1 MALHTSRGPPLPA
14 PTDTSSNSGVGV
26 NHNNSGGAGADAGG
40 LDGTELSRVTDQ
52 SDQTSY
58 SIPEDGSPVTIPTRR
73 REGAD
78 RISRESHPS
87 QTSLLI
93 EYFEG
98 GKESQVESRRPS
110 VRVKVTPSS
119 GKSKGRSGGSGGH
132 IQITK
137 SRSGGKEEKDG
148 GRKPSYTKRIH
159 LSSSGGNTKNARLI
173 DLEGDG
179 QSLSSYASATEESN
193 VSRNP
198 IEIEVGPRRH
208 RSPLIPDPDAPIRE
222 QVLGSDVSSMPAN
235 SFLDGDSG
243 LRSERGSRG
252 FSKNEALISGAAA
265 GLGAAAL
272 GEALKAPTR
281 RRSRSLSRERIITQ
295 KAAEK
300 VRSAKS
306 EHRHK
311 HSRDRSVSDNAKRA
325 EKHSEVSGG
334 SPRRRSSRGHHD
346 ESLLSGESS
355 LLTSSKL
362 SERSHRSAAS
372 GKSSITNPKLLE
384 TVEDAIRRLILP
396 ELNALKKENASRDK
410 YDREQREPRHRRS
423 SLTSSSAL
431 SQESRDGETR
441 SKRTSAGDASLKS
454 KLGDDR
460 DRAVSSG
467 TVRPSKDR
475 RSSRGGSESPRPHTP
490 RTPRSADRMTGDE
503 SASRQKRSGDGK
515 KSAFGALAAG
525 IGLGALAGGMKNHS
539 GHDEKEYDD
548 KERAER
554 RRRRARS
561 RSRGDDVESFDRAE
575 EEVPPMPMMSEV
587 NASDITRSSI
597 LSAST
602 ERPRSAAA
610 EKEGTPVKDVA
621 RGFGG
626 SPYAGQGQGQR
637 GLGMMHHNGST
648 PDVSRMD
655 LRMGE
660 GEYDLDE
667 YGRKVPLNRSVDD
680 SAYDQ
685 QAYHHDLDANKGGY
699 GKAAAAAVGGGA
711 LGVLAANAMAH
722 HNQHP
727 DPHHEEDSRYLDEED
742 DDADAAYYAHTQHVP
757 SPLKYVPYNQEKRGL
772 SPIQSVSGYTEADEQ
787 ERLQKQ
793 RDSRATMTQSSRSR
807 GSLASTSLD
816 QSPAHKAGSM
826 RSDGVLGVDPCS
838 FDFRDV
844 RMGGLTDSELTQE
857 GDLDHDADA
866 GADAASEAEY
876 QRHRNAAFEG
886 ADWAGAN
893 PDYIHTPVA
902 VESAVA
908 SLLDAS
914 VLTGHTGEP
923 SPALEGGYESHLG
936 DGKGA
941 AGGVN
946 RQASYASYDEGSERR
961 FTAKGISPAP
971 VASPAT
977 RDLGPSD
984 SHGEDTYPE
993 YELDE
998 QGRKITMPNYK
1009 QHTSKVTAIAGLAG
1023 AAAGTAA
1030 TLLVNRHQV
1039 PDQHYAQQQ
1048 QGGGHD
1054 QIPGAPL
1061 QKSFKDRAR
1070 DYIPPSPRRG
1080 DMYLDSDEESSRAKM
1095 SANAIPGMGD
1105 PVDPVFAED
1114 ASVTTNPSV
1123 INGPSEPYSPTTADR
1138 EAQQGDRDWYYKT
1151 PTPTRKAVGS
1161 AGSDSGSGLLRG
1173 ADSDSGLRAAQ
1184 MGLMDSAPLGG
1195 KHTRD
1200 QSLDEEW
1207 HRTSD
1212 ERKRDTLITNP
1223 YEGSSPV
1230 TLLGGEKDRN
1240 LLGQLGYEGVRQ
1252 NLGGDA
1258 GGYNTGSPVG
1268 AVPKDEG
1275 YISSAP
1281 NARSPGG
1288 VVTPEPKRGVVG
1300 FTDVEGM
1307 GPGEFEGG
1315 EGDDPFYTTQRHQ
1328 RQLSGMSQGMES
1340 PLYDGA
1346 MGRHREAIK
1355 SKDIVALMDHLTVR
1369 DAQRNAR
1376 DTEILVT
1383 LVRAAAEM
1391 RNSFEDMKRLLAD
1404 TEDVVIT
1411 EVQRNTDKS
1420 IIKAINGP
1428 RPLPQ
1433 SVKSLRSG
1441 TGDDDDLPT
1450 KRRNVFKRALKGLS
1464 MRSTNDLAQIER
1476 MLVQLLGDVEGL
1488 KVAQGLSSVAREGG
1502 FEEDD
1507 YDDAHQEGAA
1517 EQDRGYEPEGH
1528 AGTTTASH
1536 ASQSGHFSNPLS
1548 RGTSASQGFG
1558 GRKFSENRVST
1569 VPEGD
1574 EDDNVLDYREQAIL
1588 DNAYDDAEPLSPLD
1602 RNPRAGSAPLGTPP
1616 QRVEAANL
1624 SSENTPR
1631 TDKSKKHKSS
1641 GSFGWNPIPKI
1652 SRWSETTASTVAKG
1666 FRSSGGRKDAAPN
1679 SPHTASHPPSRS
1691 GSDLG
1696 NYDHDVYGGGDKLHS
1711 GFSAATLP
1719 LQQSAD
1725 SFAAQQ
1731 PGNSQQQ
1738 HHPEDL
1744 SNLPPLLP
1752 PEDPKYK
1759 AHRNSLNLQH
1769 PQPRTGHHYQGTL
1782 EREAQDFRGMGSPR
1796 SVDWGSTTSLD
1807 RLPQNANVN
1816 RYSNGT
1822 TGTEDSQ
1829 GGQGGYDEGPAR
1841 PPKEPLDS
1849 SAMGGQA
1856 QYPPK
1861 PAVRGGGKLTK
1872 PSPLATEQRVDYD
1885 DGDRRSASAASS
1897 ARTYEGSPRAV
1908 HRSVSGL
1915 AAVPTRKPTG
1925 PRSMGSPR
1933 GAGVGGSGGGG
1944 GGGAGGSGGGGEGGK
1959 RGESSPSP
1967 GPGGEYRYW

>member
-1 MALHTSRGPPLPA
+1 MAQQDLARPAAARAHGHLEQLRRRGEPQ
-14 PTDTSSNSGVGV
+14 
-26 NHNNSGGAGADAGG
+26 
-40 LDGTELSRVTDQ
+40 R
-52 SDQTSY
+52 DQTSY
-58 SIPEDGSPVTIPTRR
+58 SIPEDGSPVTIPTNRR

-78 RISRESHPS
+78 RMSRESHPS

-98 GKESQVESRRPS
+98 GKESHVESRRPS

-119 GKSKGRSGGSGGH
+119 GKSKGRSGGGGGH

-159 LSSSGGNTKNARLI
+159 LSSSSGGNTKNARLI
-173 DLEGDG
+173 DLDGDG

-272 GEALKAPTR
+272 GEALKAPAR
-281 RRSRSLSRERIITQ
+281 RRGRSLSRERIITQ

-325 EKHSEVSGG
+325 EKHSE
-334 SPRRRSSRGHHD
+334 
-346 ESLLSGESS
+346 
-355 LLTSSKL
+355 
-362 SERSHRSAAS
+362 
-372 GKSSITNPKLLE
+372 
-384 TVEDAIRRLILP
+384 TVEEAIRRLILP

-441 SKRTSAGDASLKS
+441 SKRTSAGEASLKS

-460 DRAVSSG
+460 DRSVSSD

-503 SASRQKRSGDGK
+503 SASRQKRSGDTK

-525 IGLGALAGGMKNHS
+525 IGLGALAGGLKNHS
-539 GHDEKEYDD
+539 GGHDEKDYDD

-587 NASDITRSSI
+587 NAS
-597 LSAST
+597 
-602 ERPRSAAA
+602 AAA
-610 EKEGTPVKDVA
+610 EKEGTPVQDVA
-621 RGFGG
+621 RGFG
-626 SPYAGQGQGQR
+626 SPYGGGQGQR

-685 QAYHHDLDANKGGY
+685 QAYHDANKGGY
-699 GKAAAAAVGGGA
+699 GKAAAEAQ
-711 LGVLAANAMAH
+711 LTQWRIIINTPTPTTKMTRAH
-722 HNQHP
+722 HG
-727 DPHHEEDSRYLDEED
+727 EED
-742 DDADAAYYAHTQHVP
+742 DEPDAAYYAHTQHVP

-816 QSPAHKAGSM
+816 QSPAHKAGSI
-826 RSDGVLGVDPCS
+826 RSDGVLGVDPRS

-866 GADAASEAEY
+866 DADAASEAEY
-876 QRHRNAAFEG
+876 QRHRSAAFEG
-886 ADWAGAN
+886 GDWAGAN
-893 PDYIHTPVA
+893 PDYVHTPVA

-914 VLTGHTGEP
+914 VLTGLTGEP
-923 SPALEGGYESHLG
+923 NPAL
-936 DGKGA
+936 
-941 AGGVN
+941 GVDM
-946 RQASYASYDEGSERR
+946 RVTSATRKGSERR

-971 VASPAT
+971 AASPLT
-977 RDLGPSD
+977 RDLGPGD
-984 SHGEDTYPE
+984 NNGVDTYPE

-1009 QHTSKVTAIAGLAG
+1009 QHNSGKDAAIAGIIG

-1030 TLLVNRHQV
+1030 TMLVNRHEI
-1039 PDQHYAQQQ
+1039 PEQHYTQQQ
-1048 QGGGHD
+1048 QGGHD

-1095 SANAIPGMGD
+1095 SANAAPGMGD
-1105 PVDPVFAED
+1105 PVDPMFAED

-1123 INGPSEPYSPTTADR
+1123 INGPSEPYSPADDR
-1138 EAQQGDRDWYYKT
+1138 EIQQGDRDWYYKT

-1161 AGSDSGSGLLRG
+1161 GSAGSGSGSGLLRG
-1173 ADSDSGLRAAQ
+1173 ADSDTGLRAAQ
-1184 MGLMDSAPLGG
+1184 MGLMDSAPLVAKG
-1195 KHTRD
+1195 HTRD

-1230 TLLGGEKDRN
+1230 TLLEGEKDRN

-1252 NLGGDA
+1252 NLG
-1258 GGYNTGSPVG
+1258 
-1268 AVPKDEG
+1268 
-1275 YISSAP
+1275 
-1281 NARSPGG
+1281 
-1288 VVTPEPKRGVVG
+1288 
-1300 FTDVEGM
+1300 
-1307 GPGEFEGG
+1307 
-1315 EGDDPFYTTQRHQ
+1315 
-1328 RQLSGMSQGMES
+1328 
-1340 PLYDGA
+1340 
-1346 MGRHREAIK
+1346 
-1355 SKDIVALMDHLTVR
+1355 
-1369 DAQRNAR
+1369 
-1376 DTEILVT
+1376 
-1383 LVRAAAEM
+1383 
-1391 RNSFEDMKRLLAD
+1391 
-1404 TEDVVIT
+1404 
-1411 EVQRNTDKS
+1411 
-1420 IIKAINGP
+1420 
-1428 RPLPQ
+1428 
-1433 SVKSLRSG
+1433 
-1441 TGDDDDLPT
+1441 
-1450 KRRNVFKRALKGLS
+1450 
-1464 MRSTNDLAQIER
+1464 
-1476 MLVQLLGDVEGL
+1476 
-1488 KVAQGLSSVAREGG
+1488 
-1502 FEEDD
+1502 
-1507 YDDAHQEGAA
+1507 
-1517 EQDRGYEPEGH
+1517 
-1528 AGTTTASH
+1528 
-1536 ASQSGHFSNPLS
+1536 
-1548 RGTSASQGFG
+1548 
-1558 GRKFSENRVST
+1558 
-1569 VPEGD
+1569 
-1574 EDDNVLDYREQAIL
+1574 
-1588 DNAYDDAEPLSPLD
+1588 
-1602 RNPRAGSAPLGTPP
+1602 
-1616 QRVEAANL
+1616 
-1624 SSENTPR
+1624 
-1631 TDKSKKHKSS
+1631 
-1641 GSFGWNPIPKI
+1641 
-1652 SRWSETTASTVAKG
+1652 
-1666 FRSSGGRKDAAPN
+1666 
-1679 SPHTASHPPSRS
+1679 
-1691 GSDLG
+1691 
-1696 NYDHDVYGGGDKLHS
+1696 
-1711 GFSAATLP
+1711 
-1719 LQQSAD
+1719 
-1725 SFAAQQ
+1725 
-1731 PGNSQQQ
+1731 
-1738 HHPEDL
+1738 
-1744 SNLPPLLP
+1744 
-1752 PEDPKYK
+1752 
-1759 AHRNSLNLQH
+1759 
-1769 PQPRTGHHYQGTL
+1769 
-1782 EREAQDFRGMGSPR
+1782 
-1796 SVDWGSTTSLD
+1796 
-1807 RLPQNANVN
+1807 
-1816 RYSNGT
+1816 
-1822 TGTEDSQ
+1822 
-1829 GGQGGYDEGPAR
+1829 
-1841 PPKEPLDS
+1841 
-1849 SAMGGQA
+1849 
-1856 QYPPK
+1856 
-1861 PAVRGGGKLTK
+1861 
-1872 PSPLATEQRVDYD
+1872 
-1885 DGDRRSASAASS
+1885 
-1897 ARTYEGSPRAV
+1897 
-1908 HRSVSGL
+1908 
-1915 AAVPTRKPTG
+1915 
-1925 PRSMGSPR
+1925 
-1933 GAGVGGSGGGG
+1933 
-1944 GGGAGGSGGGGEGGK
+1944 
-1959 RGESSPSP
+1959 
-1967 GPGGEYRYW
+1967 

>member
-1 MALHTSRGPPLPA
+1 MALQTSRGPPLPA

-26 NHNNSGGAGADAGG
+26 NSGGAGVDAAG

-58 SIPEDGSPVTIPTRR
+58 SIPEDGSPVTIPTHRR

-110 VRVKVTPSS
+110 VRVKVTPS

-148 GRKPSYTKRIH
+148 GTKPSYTKRIH
-159 LSSSGGNTKNARLI
+159 LSSSGGNTKNARLV

-272 GEALKAPTR
+272 GEALKAPAR

-306 EHRHK
+306 EHNPK

-346 ESLLSGESS
+346 DSVLSGESS

-396 ELNALKKENASRDK
+396 ELNALKKESASRDK

-431 SQESRDGETR
+431 SQESREGETR

-454 KLGDDR
+454 KPGDDR
-460 DRAVSSG
+460 DRAVSTG
-467 TVRPSKDR
+467 TVRASKDR

-490 RTPRSADRMTGDE
+490 RTPRSVDRMTGDE
-503 SASRQKRSGDGK
+503 SASRQKRSGNTK

-525 IGLGALAGGMKNHS
+525 IGLGALAGGLKSHG
-539 GHDEKEYDD
+539 GHEEKEYDD

-575 EEVPPMPMMSEV
+575 EDVPPMPMMSDV

-610 EKEGTPVKDVA
+610 EKDGTPVHGVA
-621 RGFGG
+621 RGFG
-626 SPYAGQGQGQR
+626 SPYGSQGQGQR
-637 GLGMMHHNGST
+637 GLGMLNNNGST

-680 SAYDQ
+680 SVYDQ

-722 HNQHP
+722 HNQHHE
-727 DPHHEEDSRYLDEED
+727 DDARYLEEDE
-742 DDADAAYYAHTQHVP
+742 DADAAYYAHTQHVP

-816 QSPAHKAGSM
+816 QSPAHKATSI
-826 RSDGVLGVDPCS
+826 RSDGVLGVDPRS

-866 GADAASEAEY
+866 DADAASEAEY
-876 QRHRNAAFEG
+876 QRHRSAAFEG
-886 ADWAGAN
+886 GDWAG

-936 DGKGA
+936 DAKSA
-941 AGGVN
+941 PAGVN
-946 RQASYASYDEGSERR
+946 RQASYASYDEGSECR
-961 FTAKGISPAP
+961 FTAKGVSPAAP
-971 VASPAT
+971 ASPTT
-977 RDLGPSD
+977 RDTVPID
-984 SHGEDTYPE
+984 SHGVDTYPE

-1009 QHTSKVTAIAGLAG
+1009 QHSGKGAAIAGIVG

-1030 TLLVNRHQV
+1030 TMLVNHHQV
-1039 PDQHYAQQQ
+1039 PEQHYAQQQ
-1048 QGGGHD
+1048 GHD

-1095 SANAIPGMGD
+1095 SANAAPGMDD
-1105 PVDPVFAED
+1105 PVDPMFAED

-1123 INGPSEPYSPTTADR
+1123 INGPSEPYSPADDR
-1138 EAQQGDRDWYYKT
+1138 EVQQGDRDWYYKT
-1151 PTPTRKAVGS
+1151 PTRKAVGS
-1161 AGSDSGSGLLRG
+1161 GSAGSGLLRG

-1195 KHTRD
+1195 KAHTRD

-1240 LLGQLGYEGVRQ
+1240 LLGQLGYEGVRRS
-1252 NLGGDA
+1252 LGGEA
-1258 GGYNTGSPVG
+1258 GGYNTGSPG

-1281 NARSPGG
+1281 NARSPG

-1300 FTDVEGM
+1300 FADAEGM
-1307 GPGEFEGG
+1307 GPGEFDAG
-1315 EGDDPFYTTQRHQ
+1315 DPFYSPQQRHQ

-1420 IIKAINGP
+1420 IMKAINGP

-1488 KVAQGLSSVAREGG
+1488 KVAQGLSSSVARGEG
-1502 FEEDD
+1502 FDD
-1507 YDDAHQEGAA
+1507 DEYDDAHQEGAA

-1558 GRKFSENRVST
+1558 GRKLSENRVST

-1574 EDDNVLDYREQAIL
+1574 EDDNVPDYRERAIL
-1588 DNAYDDAEPLSPLD
+1588 GNAYDDAEPLPPLD
-1602 RNPRAGSAPLGTPP
+1602 HNPRPGSAPLGTPP
-1616 QRVEAANL
+1616 RRVEAANL
-1624 SSENTPR
+1624 SNENTLR

-1641 GSFGWNPIPKI
+1641 SSFGWNPIPKI

-1679 SPHTASHPPSRS
+1679 SPNTTSHPQSRS
-1691 GSDLG
+1691 GSDVG
-1696 NYDHDVYGGGDKLHS
+1696 NYDHDVYGGDKLHS

-1725 SFAAQQ
+1725 SLAQQ
-1731 PGNSQQQ
+1731 PHDNTQQAHQ
-1738 HHPEDL
+1738 AHHADGL

-1752 PEDPKYK
+1752 PGRPQIQ
-1759 AHRNSLNLQH
+1759 SPPQL
-1769 PQPRTGHHYQGTL
+1769 PQPPAPAAAHGT
-1782 EREAQDFRGMGSPR
+1782 P
-1796 SVDWGSTTSLD
+1796 
-1807 RLPQNANVN
+1807 LP
-1816 RYSNGT
+1816 
-1822 TGTEDSQ
+1822 
-1829 GGQGGYDEGPAR
+1829 
-1841 PPKEPLDS
+1841 
-1849 SAMGGQA
+1849 
-1856 QYPPK
+1856 
-1861 PAVRGGGKLTK
+1861 
-1872 PSPLATEQRVDYD
+1872 
-1885 DGDRRSASAASS
+1885 GDA
-1897 ARTYEGSPRAV
+1897 
-1908 HRSVSGL
+1908 
-1915 AAVPTRKPTG
+1915 
-1925 PRSMGSPR
+1925 
-1933 GAGVGGSGGGG
+1933 GA
-1944 GGGAGGSGGGGEGGK
+1944 GGAGF
-1959 RGESSPSP
+1959 
-1967 GPGGEYRYW
+1967 

>member
-14 PTDTSSNSGVGV
+14 PTDISSNSGVGV
-26 NHNNSGGAGADAGG
+26 NHNNSGGAGADAAG

-58 SIPEDGSPVTIPTRR
+58 SIPEDGSPVTIPTNRR

-272 GEALKAPTR
+272 GEALKAPAR

-325 EKHSEVSGG
+325 EKQSEVSGG

-396 ELNALKKENASRDK
+396 ELTALKKENASRDK

-454 KLGDDR
+454 KLGDDHDR

-490 RTPRSADRMTGDE
+490 RTPRSADRMMGDE
-503 SASRQKRSGDGK
+503 SASRQKRSGDK

-525 IGLGALAGGMKNHS
+525 IGLGALAGGLKNHS
-539 GHDEKEYDD
+539 AHEEKEYDD

-610 EKEGTPVKDVA
+610 EKEGTPGKDVA

-626 SPYAGQGQGQR
+626 SPYGGQGQR

-722 HNQHP
+722 HNQQP
-727 DPHHEEDSRYLDEED
+727 DPHHEDDSRYLDEED

-816 QSPAHKAGSM
+816 QSPAHKAGSI
-826 RSDGVLGVDPCS
+826 RSDGVLGVDPRS

-866 GADAASEAEY
+866 DADAASEAEY
-876 QRHRNAAFEG
+876 QRHRSAAFEG
-886 ADWAGAN
+886 GDWADAN

-923 SPALEGGYESHLG
+923 SPALEGGEESHLG
-936 DGKGA
+936 DAKG

-971 VASPAT
+971 VASPVT
-977 RDLGPSD
+977 RDLGPID
-984 SHGEDTYPE
+984 SHGVDTYPE

-1009 QHTSKVTAIAGLAG
+1009 THNTKDTATAGLVDTAGLVG

-1039 PDQHYAQQQ
+1039 PDQHYAQH

-1080 DMYLDSDEESSRAKM
+1080 DMYLDSDEESSRPKM
-1095 SANAIPGMGD
+1095 SANAVPGMGD
-1105 PVDPVFAED
+1105 PVDPMFAED

-1161 AGSDSGSGLLRG
+1161 AGSGSGSGLLRG

-1184 MGLMDSAPLGG
+1184 MGLLDSAPLGG

-1252 NLGGDA
+1252 NLGDET
-1258 GGYNTGSPVG
+1258 GGYNTDSPVG

-1281 NARSPGG
+1281 NARSPG

-1307 GPGEFEGG
+1307 GPGELGG
-1315 EGDDPFYTTQRHQ
+1315 GGGDPFYSPQQRHQ

-1502 FEEDD
+1502 FEEDE
-1507 YDDAHQEGAA
+1507 YDDAPQEGAA

-1574 EDDNVLDYREQAIL
+1574 EDDNNVLDYREQAIL
-1588 DNAYDDAEPLSPLD
+1588 DNAYDDTEPLSPLD
-1602 RNPRAGSAPLGTPP
+1602 HNPRAGSAPLGTPP

-1666 FRSSGGRKDAAPN
+1666 FRGSGGRKDVVPN
-1679 SPHTASHPPSRS
+1679 SPNSNSHPPSRS

-1696 NYDHDVYGGGDKLHS
+1696 GYDHDVYGGGDKLHS

-1725 SFAAQQ
+1725 SFAQQQ

-1738 HHPEDL
+1738 AQQSHHDDL
-1744 SNLPPLLP
+1744 SNLSPLLP

-1822 TGTEDSQ
+1822 TGTDDSQ
-1829 GGQGGYDEGPAR
+1829 GGQYDEGPAR

-1849 SAMGGQA
+1849 AQAQGGQA

-1861 PAVRGGGKLTK
+1861 PAVRGGKLTK
-1872 PSPLATEQRVDYD
+1872 PSPLATEQRIDYDATNPD
-1885 DGDRRSASAASS
+1885 DGDRCSASAASS

-1933 GAGVGGSGGGG
+1933 GAG
-1944 GGGAGGSGGGGEGGK
+1944 GAGGNGGGEGK

>member
-1 MALHTSRGPPLPA
+1 MALHTKRGPPLPA

-26 NHNNSGGAGADAGG
+26 SGAGAGADEAAP
-40 LDGTELSRVTDQ
+40 DGTELSRVTDQ

-58 SIPEDGSPVTIPTRR
+58 SIPEDGSPVTIPTHRR
-73 REGAD
+73 RGEGAD
-78 RISRESHPS
+78 RISRENHPS

-98 GKESQVESRRPS
+98 GKESQVETRRPS
-110 VRVKVTPSS
+110 VRVKVTPS
-119 GKSKGRSGGSGGH
+119 GKSKGRSGNGGGH

-137 SRSGGKEEKDG
+137 SRSGGKEEKEG

-208 RSPLIPDPDAPIRE
+208 RSPLIPDPDAPLRE

-325 EKHSEVSGG
+325 DKHSEVSGG

-346 ESLLSGESS
+346 DSLLSGESS

-441 SKRTSAGDASLKS
+441 SKRTSGGDASFKS

-467 TVRPSKDR
+467 TVRPPKDR

-503 SASRQKRSGDGK
+503 SASRQKRSGEK

-525 IGLGALAGGMKNHS
+525 IGLGALAGGLK
-539 GHDEKEYDD
+539 GHGAGHEEKEFDD

-561 RSRGDDVESFDRAE
+561 RSRGDEGEGYERAE

-610 EKEGTPVKDVA
+610 EKEWEPILDVQ
-621 RGFGG
+621 RGVASLYG
-626 SPYAGQGQGQR
+626 GQGQGQR
-637 GLGMMHHNGST
+637 GLGMLHHNGST

-655 LRMGE
+655 LRTGE

-680 SAYDQ
+680 STYDQ
-685 QAYHHDLDANKGGY
+685 QAYHHDPDANKGGY
-699 GKAAAAAVGGGA
+699 GKVAAAAVGGGA
-711 LGVLAANAMAH
+711 LGVLAANTMAH
-722 HNQHP
+722 HTQHP
-727 DPHHEEDSRYLDEED
+727 SPHHKDDPRYLDEEED
-742 DDADAAYYAHTQHVP
+742 DDADAAYYTHTQHVP

-807 GSLASTSLD
+807 GSLASTSLEQ
-816 QSPAHKAGSM
+816 QSPAHKAGSSI
-826 RSDGVLGVDPCS
+826 RSDGLGGGVDPRS

-844 RMGGLTDSELTQE
+844 RMGGLTDSEITQE
-857 GDLDHDADA
+857 GDLDADVDAD
-866 GADAASEAEY
+866 ADAASEAEY
-876 QRHRNAAFEG
+876 QRHRSAAFEG
-886 ADWAGAN
+886 GDWAGAN
-893 PDYIHTPVA
+893 PDYVHTPVA

-923 SPALEGGYESHLG
+923 SPGLEGGYERHLG

-941 AGGVN
+941 EVGVN
-946 RQASYASYDEGSERR
+946 RQASYASYDEDSERR
-961 FTAKGISPAP
+961 FMARGVSPAAAAAA
-971 VASPAT
+971 ASPGV
-977 RDLGPSD
+977 RDLGATG
-984 SHGEDTYPE
+984 GETYPE

-998 QGRKITMPNYK
+998 QGRKITMPDYK
-1009 QHTSKVTAIAGLAG
+1009 NHGKDAAIAGIVG

-1030 TLLVNRHQV
+1030 TMLVNRHQI
-1039 PDQHYAQQQ
+1039 PEQHYSQQ
-1048 QGGGHD
+1048 GHD

-1080 DMYLDSDEESSRAKM
+1080 DMYLDSDSESSRAKM
-1095 SANAIPGMGD
+1095 SANAVPGMGD

-1123 INGPSEPYSPTTADR
+1123 INGPSEPYSPGA
-1138 EAQQGDRDWYYKT
+1138 GDGERDWYYKT
-1151 PTPTRKAVGS
+1151 PPPTRKAVGS
-1161 AGSDSGSGLLRG
+1161 AASGGSGLLRG
-1173 ADSDSGLRAAQ
+1173 VDSDSGLRAAQ
-1184 MGLMDSAPLGG
+1184 MGLMDAAPVGG

-1207 HRTSD
+1207 QRTSE
-1212 ERKRDTLITNP
+1212 ERKRDTLVTNP

-1252 NLGGDA
+1252 NLGGEA
-1258 GGYNTGSPVG
+1258 GGYGNGSPG

-1281 NARSPGG
+1281 NARSPG

-1300 FTDVEGM
+1300 FADGAV

-1315 EGDDPFYTTQRHQ
+1315 GGDPFYSPGQRHQ

-1355 SKDIVALMDHLTVR
+1355 SKDIVALMDHVSIFLFSFVFR
-1369 DAQRNAR
+1369 FYGMGLWGVCA
-1376 DTEILVT
+1376 VT
-1383 LVRAAAEM
+1383 
-1391 RNSFEDMKRLLAD
+1391 
-1404 TEDVVIT
+1404 
-1411 EVQRNTDKS
+1411 
-1420 IIKAINGP
+1420 
-1428 RPLPQ
+1428 
-1433 SVKSLRSG
+1433 
-1441 TGDDDDLPT
+1441 
-1450 KRRNVFKRALKGLS
+1450 
-1464 MRSTNDLAQIER
+1464 
-1476 MLVQLLGDVEGL
+1476 
-1488 KVAQGLSSVAREGG
+1488 
-1502 FEEDD
+1502 D
-1507 YDDAHQEGAA
+1507 YDC
-1517 EQDRGYEPEGH
+1517 
-1528 AGTTTASH
+1528 S
-1536 ASQSGHFSNPLS
+1536 
-1548 RGTSASQGFG
+1548 
-1558 GRKFSENRVST
+1558 
-1569 VPEGD
+1569 
-1574 EDDNVLDYREQAIL
+1574 
-1588 DNAYDDAEPLSPLD
+1588 
-1602 RNPRAGSAPLGTPP
+1602 
-1616 QRVEAANL
+1616 
-1624 SSENTPR
+1624 
-1631 TDKSKKHKSS
+1631 
-1641 GSFGWNPIPKI
+1641 
-1652 SRWSETTASTVAKG
+1652 
-1666 FRSSGGRKDAAPN
+1666 
-1679 SPHTASHPPSRS
+1679 
-1691 GSDLG
+1691 
-1696 NYDHDVYGGGDKLHS
+1696 
-1711 GFSAATLP
+1711 
-1719 LQQSAD
+1719 
-1725 SFAAQQ
+1725 
-1731 PGNSQQQ
+1731 
-1738 HHPEDL
+1738 
-1744 SNLPPLLP
+1744 LL
-1752 PEDPKYK
+1752 
-1759 AHRNSLNLQH
+1759 
-1769 PQPRTGHHYQGTL
+1769 
-1782 EREAQDFRGMGSPR
+1782 
-1796 SVDWGSTTSLD
+1796 
-1807 RLPQNANVN
+1807 
-1816 RYSNGT
+1816 
-1822 TGTEDSQ
+1822 
-1829 GGQGGYDEGPAR
+1829 
-1841 PPKEPLDS
+1841 
-1849 SAMGGQA
+1849 
-1856 QYPPK
+1856 
-1861 PAVRGGGKLTK
+1861 
-1872 PSPLATEQRVDYD
+1872 
-1885 DGDRRSASAASS
+1885 
-1897 ARTYEGSPRAV
+1897 
-1908 HRSVSGL
+1908 
-1915 AAVPTRKPTG
+1915 
-1925 PRSMGSPR
+1925 
-1933 GAGVGGSGGGG
+1933 
-1944 GGGAGGSGGGGEGGK
+1944 
-1959 RGESSPSP
+1959 
-1967 GPGGEYRYW
+1967 

>member
-1 MALHTSRGPPLPA
+1 MALHSKRGPPLPA

-26 NHNNSGGAGADAGG
+26 GAGAGADEAAP
-40 LDGTELSRVTDQ
+40 DGTEISRVTDQ

-58 SIPEDGSPVTIPTRR
+58 SIPEDGSPVTIPTNRR
-73 REGAD
+73 RADGAD

-98 GKESQVESRRPS
+98 GKESQMETRRPS
-110 VRVKVTPSS
+110 VRVKVTPS
-119 GKSKGRSGGSGGH
+119 GKSKGRSGNNGGH

-137 SRSGGKEEKDG
+137 SRSGGKEDKEG

-265 GLGAAAL
+265 GLGAAAVA
-272 GEALKAPTR
+272 EALKAPAR

-346 ESLLSGESS
+346 DSLLSGESS

-441 SKRTSAGDASLKS
+441 SKRTSGGDASLKS
-454 KLGDDR
+454 KLGDER

-503 SASRQKRSGDGK
+503 SASRQKRSGDK

-525 IGLGALAGGMKNHS
+525 IGLGALAGGMKNHG

-561 RSRGDDVESFDRAE
+561 RSRGDDVETYDRAE
-575 EEVPPMPMMSEV
+575 EDVPPMPMMSEV

-610 EKEGTPVKDVA
+610 ERERTPVQDVS
-621 RGFGG
+621 RGFG
-626 SPYAGQGQGQR
+626 SPYGGQSQGQR
-637 GLGMMHHNGST
+637 GLGMLHHNGST

-685 QAYHHDLDANKGGY
+685 QAYHQDRDVNSGGY

-727 DPHHEEDSRYLDEED
+727 DPNHEDDSRYLDEED
-742 DDADAAYYAHTQHVP
+742 DEADAAYYAHTQHVP

-807 GSLASTSLD
+807 GSLASSALD
-816 QSPAHKAGSM
+816 QSPAHKAGSI
-826 RSDGVLGVDPCS
+826 RSDGVLGVDPRS

-857 GDLDHDADA
+857 GDHDHNADAD
-866 GADAASEAEY
+866 ADAASEAEY
-876 QRHRNAAFEG
+876 QRHRSAAFEG
-886 ADWAGAN
+886 GDWAGEN

-914 VLTGHTGEP
+914 VLTGQSGYTGEP

-936 DGKGA
+936 DAKGA
-941 AGGVN
+941 GGGVN

-961 FTAKGISPAP
+961 FTAKGVSPAAS
-971 VASPAT
+971 ASPAV
-977 RDLGPSD
+977 RDLGATAGHGVD
-984 SHGEDTYPE
+984 SYPE

-998 QGRKITMPNYK
+998 QGRKITMPDYK
-1009 QHTSKVTAIAGLAG
+1009 NHGKDAAIAGLVG

-1030 TLLVNRHQV
+1030 TMLVNRHQV
-1039 PDQHYAQQQ
+1039 PEQQYAQQQ
-1048 QGGGHD
+1048 EHD
-1054 QIPGAPL
+1054 QLPGAPL

-1095 SANAIPGMGD
+1095 SANAAPGMGD
-1105 PVDPVFAED
+1105 PVDPMFAED

-1123 INGPSEPYSPTTADR
+1123 INGPSEPYSPATGDR
-1138 EAQQGDRDWYYKT
+1138 ELQQGDRDWYYKT
-1151 PTPTRKAVGS
+1151 PTPTRKPVGS
-1161 AGSDSGSGLLRG
+1161 GSVDSGSGLLRG

-1184 MGLMDSAPLGG
+1184 MGLMDSAPIGA
-1195 KHTRD
+1195 KAHTRD

-1252 NLGGDA
+1252 SLGGEG
-1258 GGYNTGSPVG
+1258 GGYTNGSPS

-1281 NARSPGG
+1281 NARSPGAI
-1288 VVTPEPKRGVVG
+1288 TPEPKRGVVG
-1300 FTDVEGM
+1300 FTDAAGM
-1307 GPGEFEGG
+1307 GPGEFEAG
-1315 EGDDPFYTTQRHQ
+1315 DPFYTPQRHQ

-1355 SKDIVALMDHLTVR
+1355 SKDIVALMDHVSTLFTF
-1369 DAQRNAR
+1369 
-1376 DTEILVT
+1376 ILVLT
-1383 LVRAAAEM
+1383 W
-1391 RNSFEDMKRLLAD
+1391 
-1404 TEDVVIT
+1404 
-1411 EVQRNTDKS
+1411 
-1420 IIKAINGP
+1420 
-1428 RPLPQ
+1428 
-1433 SVKSLRSG
+1433 
-1441 TGDDDDLPT
+1441 
-1450 KRRNVFKRALKGLS
+1450 
-1464 MRSTNDLAQIER
+1464 
-1476 MLVQLLGDVEGL
+1476 
-1488 KVAQGLSSVAREGG
+1488 GG
-1502 FEEDD
+1502 C
-1507 YDDAHQEGAA
+1507 
-1517 EQDRGYEPEGH
+1517 GY
-1528 AGTTTASH
+1528 
-1536 ASQSGHFSNPLS
+1536 
-1548 RGTSASQGFG
+1548 
-1558 GRKFSENRVST
+1558 
-1569 VPEGD
+1569 
-1574 EDDNVLDYREQAIL
+1574 
-1588 DNAYDDAEPLSPLD
+1588 
-1602 RNPRAGSAPLGTPP
+1602 
-1616 QRVEAANL
+1616 
-1624 SSENTPR
+1624 
-1631 TDKSKKHKSS
+1631 
-1641 GSFGWNPIPKI
+1641 
-1652 SRWSETTASTVAKG
+1652 
-1666 FRSSGGRKDAAPN
+1666 
-1679 SPHTASHPPSRS
+1679 
-1691 GSDLG
+1691 
-1696 NYDHDVYGGGDKLHS
+1696 
-1711 GFSAATLP
+1711 
-1719 LQQSAD
+1719 
-1725 SFAAQQ
+1725 
-1731 PGNSQQQ
+1731 
-1738 HHPEDL
+1738 
-1744 SNLPPLLP
+1744 
-1752 PEDPKYK
+1752 
-1759 AHRNSLNLQH
+1759 
-1769 PQPRTGHHYQGTL
+1769 
-1782 EREAQDFRGMGSPR
+1782 
-1796 SVDWGSTTSLD
+1796 
-1807 RLPQNANVN
+1807 
-1816 RYSNGT
+1816 
-1822 TGTEDSQ
+1822 
-1829 GGQGGYDEGPAR
+1829 
-1841 PPKEPLDS
+1841 
-1849 SAMGGQA
+1849 
-1856 QYPPK
+1856 
-1861 PAVRGGGKLTK
+1861 
-1872 PSPLATEQRVDYD
+1872 
-1885 DGDRRSASAASS
+1885 
-1897 ARTYEGSPRAV
+1897 
-1908 HRSVSGL
+1908 
-1915 AAVPTRKPTG
+1915 
-1925 PRSMGSPR
+1925 
-1933 GAGVGGSGGGG
+1933 
-1944 GGGAGGSGGGGEGGK
+1944 
-1959 RGESSPSP
+1959 
-1967 GPGGEYRYW
+1967 

>member
-1 MALHTSRGPPLPA
+1 MAPHTSRGPPLPA

-26 NHNNSGGAGADAGG
+26 NNSNNNNSGGAGASVGA

-58 SIPEDGSPVTIPTRR
+58 SIPEDGSPVTIPTHRR

-98 GKESQVESRRPS
+98 GKESHVESRRPS

-148 GRKPSYTKRIH
+148 ARKPSYTKRIH

-272 GEALKAPTR
+272 GEALKAPAR

-346 ESLLSGESS
+346 DSILSGESS

-362 SERSHRSAAS
+362 SERSHRSATS

-467 TVRPSKDR
+467 TVRPSKER

-525 IGLGALAGGMKNHS
+525 IGLGALAGGLKNHS
-539 GHDEKEYDD
+539 AHEEKEYDD

-610 EKEGTPVKDVA
+610 EKEGTPVQDVA

-626 SPYAGQGQGQR
+626 SPYGGQGQGQR
-637 GLGMMHHNGST
+637 GLGMLHHNGST

-655 LRMGE
+655 LRVGE

-685 QAYHHDLDANKGGY
+685 QAYHHDLDGNKSGY

-727 DPHHEEDSRYLDEED
+727 SPHHEDDARYLDEEE

-807 GSLASTSLD
+807 GSLASTSLE
-816 QSPAHKAGSM
+816 QSPAHKAGSV
-826 RSDGVLGVDPCS
+826 RSDGVMGVDPRS

-844 RMGGLTDSELTQE
+844 RMGGLTDSEITQE
-857 GDLDHDADA
+857 GDLDHDGDAD
-866 GADAASEAEY
+866 ADAASEAEY
-876 QRHRNAAFEG
+876 QRHRSAAFEG
-886 ADWAGAN
+886 GDWAGAN
-893 PDYIHTPVA
+893 PDYVHTPVA

-908 SLLDAS
+908 SLLEAS

-936 DGKGA
+936 DAKGA
-941 AGGVN
+941 PAGVN

-971 VASPAT
+971 VPSPAT
-977 RDLGPSD
+977 RDIGRDVGPID
-984 SHGEDTYPE
+984 SHGVDTYPE

-1009 QHTSKVTAIAGLAG
+1009 QHTSKDAAIAGIIG
-1023 AAAGTAA
+1023 ATAGTAA

-1048 QGGGHD
+1048 GGHD

-1080 DMYLDSDEESSRAKM
+1080 DMYLDSDEESSRVKM
-1095 SANAIPGMGD
+1095 SANAAPGMGD
-1105 PVDPVFAED
+1105 PVDPMFAED

-1123 INGPSEPYSPTTADR
+1123 INGPSEPYSPDADR
-1138 EAQQGDRDWYYKT
+1138 EVQQGDRDWYYKT

-1161 AGSDSGSGLLRG
+1161 GSAGSGGGGLLRG

-1184 MGLMDSAPLGG
+1184 MGLMDSAPLG
-1195 KHTRD
+1195 KAHTRD

-1252 NLGGDA
+1252 NLGGGEA

-1281 NARSPGG
+1281 NTRSPG

-1315 EGDDPFYTTQRHQ
+1315 GDPFYSPQQRHQ

-1355 SKDIVALMDHLTVR
+1355 SKDIVALMDHVSIFFLFLFFYYFYWFYGILT
-1369 DAQRNAR
+1369 
-1376 DTEILVT
+1376 
-1383 LVRAAAEM
+1383 
-1391 RNSFEDMKRLLAD
+1391 
-1404 TEDVVIT
+1404 
-1411 EVQRNTDKS
+1411 
-1420 IIKAINGP
+1420 
-1428 RPLPQ
+1428 
-1433 SVKSLRSG
+1433 
-1441 TGDDDDLPT
+1441 
-1450 KRRNVFKRALKGLS
+1450 
-1464 MRSTNDLAQIER
+1464 
-1476 MLVQLLGDVEGL
+1476 
-1488 KVAQGLSSVAREGG
+1488 
-1502 FEEDD
+1502 
-1507 YDDAHQEGAA
+1507 
-1517 EQDRGYEPEGH
+1517 
-1528 AGTTTASH
+1528 TTTAH
-1536 ASQSGHFSNPLS
+1536 RPRRPAQRARHRDP
-1548 RGTSASQGFG
+1548 RHT
-1558 GRKFSENRVST
+1558 RPRC
-1569 VPEGD
+1569 
-1574 EDDNVLDYREQAIL
+1574 RR
-1588 DNAYDDAEPLSPLD
+1588 NAQLLRRHE
-1602 RNPRAGSAPLGTPP
+1602 TPP
-1616 QRVEAANL
+1616 RRHRRRSHNRSATQHRQIHHESHQRPPPAP
-1624 SSENTPR
+1624 SIR
-1631 TDKSKKHKSS
+1631 Q
-1641 GSFGWNPIPKI
+1641 IPPL
-1652 SRWSETTASTVAKG
+1652 RH
-1666 FRSSGGRKDAAPN
+1666 RRRRR
-1679 SPHTASHPPSRS
+1679 SPHQAPQRIQARLEGAEHA
-1691 GSDLG
+1691 
-1696 NYDHDVYGGGDKLHS
+1696 LH
-1711 GFSAATLP
+1711 
-1719 LQQSAD
+1719 Q
-1725 SFAAQQ
+1725 
-1731 PGNSQQQ
+1731 
-1738 HHPEDL
+1738 
-1744 SNLPPLLP
+1744 
-1752 PEDPKYK
+1752 
-1759 AHRNSLNLQH
+1759 
-1769 PQPRTGHHYQGTL
+1769 
-1782 EREAQDFRGMGSPR
+1782 
-1796 SVDWGSTTSLD
+1796 
-1807 RLPQNANVN
+1807 
-1816 RYSNGT
+1816 
-1822 TGTEDSQ
+1822 
-1829 GGQGGYDEGPAR
+1829 
-1841 PPKEPLDS
+1841 
-1849 SAMGGQA
+1849 
-1856 QYPPK
+1856 
-1861 PAVRGGGKLTK
+1861 
-1872 PSPLATEQRVDYD
+1872 
-1885 DGDRRSASAASS
+1885 
-1897 ARTYEGSPRAV
+1897 
-1908 HRSVSGL
+1908 
-1915 AAVPTRKPTG
+1915 
-1925 PRSMGSPR
+1925 
-1933 GAGVGGSGGGG
+1933 
-1944 GGGAGGSGGGGEGGK
+1944 
-1959 RGESSPSP
+1959 
-1967 GPGGEYRYW
+1967 

>member
-1 MALHTSRGPPLPA
+1 MAQHSKRGPPLPA

-26 NHNNSGGAGADAGG
+26 GAGAGAADEGA

-58 SIPEDGSPVTIPTRR
+58 SIPEDGSPVTIPTNRR
-73 REGAD
+73 RGDGAGAD
-78 RISRESHPS
+78 RISRENHPS

-98 GKESQVESRRPS
+98 GKDSQVETRRPS
-110 VRVKVTPSS
+110 VRVKVTPSG
-119 GKSKGRSGGSGGH
+119 GKSKGRSGGNNGGH

-137 SRSGGKEEKDG
+137 SRSGGKEEKEG
-148 GRKPSYTKRIH
+148 ARKPSYTKRIH

-295 KAAEK
+295 KVAEK

-325 EKHSEVSGG
+325 EKHSEVSAG

-346 ESLLSGESS
+346 DSLLSGESS

-410 YDREQREPRHRRS
+410 YDREQRSPRHRRS

-431 SQESRDGETR
+431 SQESRDGEPR
-441 SKRTSAGDASLKS
+441 SKRTSAGETSLKS
-454 KLGDDR
+454 KLGDER
-460 DRAVSSG
+460 DRAVSGG
-467 TVRPSKDR
+467 TVRPSKSR

-490 RTPRSADRMTGDE
+490 RTPRSADRALGEE
-503 SASRQKRSGDGK
+503 SASRQKRSGEK

-525 IGLGALAGGMKNHS
+525 IGLGALAGGLKGS
-539 GHDEKEYDD
+539 GGREEEYDD

-561 RSRGDDVESFDRAE
+561 RSRGDEVESFDRAE

-610 EKEGTPVKDVA
+610 EKEGTPMQDVQ
-621 RGFGG
+621 RGFG
-626 SPYAGQGQGQR
+626 SPYGGQGQGQR

-685 QAYHHDLDANKGGY
+685 QTYNRDVDASNSGY

-722 HNQHP
+722 HNQVP
-727 DPHHEEDSRYLDEED
+727 SPHHEEDSRYLDEED
-742 DDADAAYYAHTQHVP
+742 DDDAADAAYYAHTQHVP

-816 QSPAHKAGSM
+816 QSPAHKAGSV
-826 RSDGVLGVDPCS
+826 RSEGVLGVDPRS

-866 GADAASEAEY
+866 DADAASEAEY
-876 QRHRNAAFEG
+876 QRHRSAAFEG
-886 ADWAGAN
+886 GDWAGAN

-923 SPALEGGYESHLG
+923 SPALEGGYEAHLG
-936 DGKGA
+936 EGKGHGA
-941 AGGVN
+941 GVN
-946 RQASYASYDEGSERR
+946 RQASYASYDEGSERL
-961 FTAKGISPAP
+961 FTARGISPA
-971 VASPAT
+971 AATAAAAAGSPGGV
-977 RDLGPSD
+977 RDLGAAGGGHGAD
-984 SHGEDTYPE
+984 SYPE
-993 YELDE
+993 YELDD
-998 QGRKITMPNYK
+998 QGRKITMPDYK
-1009 QHTSKVTAIAGLAG
+1009 NHHHLGKDAAIAGIVG

-1030 TLLVNRHQV
+1030 TMLVNRHQV
-1039 PDQHYAQQQ
+1039 PEQHYTQQQ
-1048 QGGGHD
+1048 QQGGHD

-1095 SANAIPGMGD
+1095 SANAAPGMGD

-1123 INGPSEPYSPTTADR
+1123 INGPSEPYSPGGDR
-1138 EAQQGDRDWYYKT
+1138 EIQHQQQQGDRDWYYKT
-1151 PTPTRKAVGS
+1151 PPPTRKAVGS
-1161 AGSDSGSGLLRG
+1161 AASSGSGLLRG
-1173 ADSDSGLRAAQ
+1173 ADSDSGLRAGQ
-1184 MGLMDSAPLGG
+1184 MGLLDAAPLGA
-1195 KHTRD
+1195 KAHTRE
-1200 QSLDEEW
+1200 QSVDEEEW

-1212 ERKRDTLITNP
+1212 ERKRDTLVTNP

-1252 NLGGDA
+1252 NVGEP
-1258 GGYNTGSPVG
+1258 GGYNLGSPGGGG

-1281 NARSPGG
+1281 NARSPGAMT
-1288 VVTPEPKRGVVG
+1288 TPEPKRGGGVVG
-1300 FTDVEGM
+1300 FADEVGR

-1315 EGDDPFYTTQRHQ
+1315 GGDPFYTPAGMHQ

-1355 SKDIVALMDHLTVR
+1355 SKDIVALMDHVSTFFI
-1369 DAQRNAR
+1369 
-1376 DTEILVT
+1376 ILGSASSSMGLMGCCGAVT
-1383 LVRAAAEM
+1383 DDYSSLYEM
-1391 RNSFEDMKRLLAD
+1391 RSA
-1404 TEDVVIT
+1404 T
-1411 EVQRNTDKS
+1411 
-1420 IIKAINGP
+1420 
-1428 RPLPQ
+1428 
-1433 SVKSLRSG
+1433 
-1441 TGDDDDLPT
+1441 
-1450 KRRNVFKRALKGLS
+1450 
-1464 MRSTNDLAQIER
+1464 
-1476 MLVQLLGDVEGL
+1476 
-1488 KVAQGLSSVAREGG
+1488 
-1502 FEEDD
+1502 
-1507 YDDAHQEGAA
+1507 
-1517 EQDRGYEPEGH
+1517 RGI
-1528 AGTTTASH
+1528 
-1536 ASQSGHFSNPLS
+1536 
-1548 RGTSASQGFG
+1548 R
-1558 GRKFSENRVST
+1558 
-1569 VPEGD
+1569 
-1574 EDDNVLDYREQAIL
+1574 
-1588 DNAYDDAEPLSPLD
+1588 
-1602 RNPRAGSAPLGTPP
+1602 
-1616 QRVEAANL
+1616 
-1624 SSENTPR
+1624 
-1631 TDKSKKHKSS
+1631 
-1641 GSFGWNPIPKI
+1641 
-1652 SRWSETTASTVAKG
+1652 
-1666 FRSSGGRKDAAPN
+1666 RSS
-1679 SPHTASHPPSRS
+1679 SRS
-1691 GSDLG
+1691 C
-1696 NYDHDVYGGGDKLHS
+1696 
-1711 GFSAATLP
+1711 A
-1719 LQQSAD
+1719 
-1725 SFAAQQ
+1725 
-1731 PGNSQQQ
+1731 
-1738 HHPEDL
+1738 
-1744 SNLPPLLP
+1744 
-1752 PEDPKYK
+1752 
-1759 AHRNSLNLQH
+1759 
-1769 PQPRTGHHYQGTL
+1769 PQPRCAT
-1782 EREAQDFRGMGSPR
+1782 
-1796 SVDWGSTTSLD
+1796 
-1807 RLPQNANVN
+1807 
-1816 RYSNGT
+1816 
-1822 TGTEDSQ
+1822 
-1829 GGQGGYDEGPAR
+1829 
-1841 PPKEPLDS
+1841 
-1849 SAMGGQA
+1849 
-1856 QYPPK
+1856 
-1861 PAVRGGGKLTK
+1861 
-1872 PSPLATEQRVDYD
+1872 PS
-1885 DGDRRSASAASS
+1885 
-1897 ARTYEGSPRAV
+1897 RT
-1908 HRSVSGL
+1908 
-1915 AAVPTRKPTG
+1915 
-1925 PRSMGSPR
+1925 
-1933 GAGVGGSGGGG
+1933 
-1944 GGGAGGSGGGGEGGK
+1944 
-1959 RGESSPSP
+1959 
-1967 GPGGEYRYW
+1967 